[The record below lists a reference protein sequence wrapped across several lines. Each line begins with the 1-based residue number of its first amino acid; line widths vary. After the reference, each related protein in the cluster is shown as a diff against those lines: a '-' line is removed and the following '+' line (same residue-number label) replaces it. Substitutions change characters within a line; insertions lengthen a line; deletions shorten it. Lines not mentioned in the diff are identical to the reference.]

1 MNPARVEARRAEE
14 ADAWALLAGEAEIT
28 ARSIERLTGLGR
40 GRARELL
47 RAWEGRGRIHEL
59 RMDGHARVYAHG
71 ARSAGLEDLR
81 SRLSGEG
88 SADPRRNMWRAMQLM
103 GSFSP
108 LDLVAVSN
116 LPEAPVTER
125 SAQAFCQSLLK
136 GEYLR
141 VMQKARPGHRPAR
154 YVLARRTGPIP
165 PVERRVAALWDA
177 NLGALTYVAGIG
189 VTS

>member
-1 MNPARVEARRAEE
+1 MTPARVEERRVEE
-14 ADAWALLAGEAEIT
+14 ADAWSLLAGEAEIT
-28 ARSIERLTGLGR
+28 ARMIERLTGLGR
-40 GRARELL
+40 DRARQLL
-47 RAWEGRGRIHEL
+47 RSWEGRGMIHEL
-59 RMDGHARVYAHG
+59 RVERGARVFGHG
-71 ARSAGLEDLR
+71 PRSAGLEDLR
-81 SRLSGEG
+81 ASLAGEAA
-88 SADPRRNMWRAMQLM
+88 ADPRRNMWRAMQVM
-103 GSFSP
+103 SSFSP

-125 SAQAFCQSLLK
+125 AAQAFCQSLLK

-177 NLGALTYVAGIG
+177 NLGELTYVAGIG